1 MTRGAST
8 KREAP
13 LSVPASVRIGGC
25 LQGVGRDFALLQEPE
40 TEVAATEGEQIL
52 VRTLL
57 DDLTPMQHDDAV
69 AAAHGRK
76 AVRDDDAR
84 PAARQP
90 FEAVLDQ
97 GLGLGVDVRGRLVEY
112 QHHFGVEGD
121 ATGEGQKLLLAGAEV
136 SAALDET
143 VLIGVGKPV
152 DEAVGADQPEPWRDQ
167 EGKWWVPRYQT
178 SVMVWD
184 SDYGH
189 RFWEALGPEHVERLA
204 SDQDF
209 FGEVFPDE
217 GRMPTEWFSLIQPTS
232 DYTPASDV
240 KVVLTSPIRN
250 DEAAR
255 RHAWAARLWC

>member
-1 MTRGAST
+1 MVNVWTVLWVAGDGRPFTYSTLPAGAP
-8 KREAP
+8 K
-13 LSVPASVRIGGC
+13 PA
-25 LQGVGRDFALLQEPE
+25 EPE
-40 TEVAATEGEQIL
+40 TRLYKPRDVQRFERMVRRYLPDCRFRCLTNVEVPGIEC
-52 VRTLL
+52 
-57 DDLTPMQHDDAV
+57 V
-69 AAAHGRK
+69 ALRS
-76 AVRDDDAR
+76 R
-84 PAARQP
+84 
-90 FEAVLDQ
+90 
-97 GLGLGVDVRGRLVEY
+97 
-112 QHHFGVEGD
+112 
-121 ATGEGQKLLLAGAEV
+121 
-136 SAALDET
+136 
-143 VLIGVGKPV
+143 LIGWWPKMELFRADLPAGRNVYFDLDTLILGGIGSIVAYPAPFAAIRPGP
-152 DEAVGADQPEPWRDQ
+152 AVGADQPEPWRDQ